1 MSASNEQLQIELK
14 AAAAAIE
21 DAAYDLFL
29 ASKHVSHASYPGA
42 MEKIRV
48 LNGHADRLK
57 AIADEVGLGHIRLNV
72 EDKG

>member
-1 MSASNEQLQIELK
+1 M
-14 AAAAAIE
+14 AAAVAIE

-29 ASKHVSHASYPGA
+29 ASKHISHASYPEA
-42 MEKIRV
+42 MEKIRG

-57 AIADEVGLGHIRLNV
+57 AIADEVGIGRIRLDV